1 MEQLKSGYT
10 AELEVLEREGSRWV
24 LDGNEDDIMMNV
36 SDADE
41 TIQEG
46 DTVHVFL
53 YTNRRGELT
62 ATMQMPNM
70 TARHIRMGTGYP
82 CG

>member
-24 LDGNEDDIMMNV
+24 LDGDEDHIMMNV

-46 DTVHVFL
+46 IW
-53 YTNRRGELT
+53 YKSSC
-62 ATMQMPNM
+62 
-70 TARHIRMGTGYP
+70 IRTDAVN
-82 CG
+82 